1 MTSYNWIIV
10 GHSPAFFTHLSIST
24 QRSEVNNFQKHPETM
39 ERTDIMKYVQKITCS
54 APIFSCVYIIFRN
67 VGLRMHTCI
76 YTVHIYVWIWMYIIY
91 IQYIYICMHSSAN
104 PKCKHGDRQWWTSG
118 RRAAHVGT
126 PACHG
131 AVLVWIWRNLGE
143 LRNWSNIMGIQ
154 SKKTTTIGM

>member
-10 GHSPAFFTHLSIST
+10 GPSPAFFTHLSIST

-39 ERTDIMKYVQKITCS
+39 ERTDIIKYVYTEDHMQCTY
-54 APIFSCVYIIFRN
+54 FSCVYIIFRN
-67 VGLRMHTCI
+67 VGLHACI
-76 YTVHIYVWIWMYIIY
+76 HVYILYTYTYEYGRISYTYN
-91 IQYIYICMHSSAN
+91 ICMHSSAN
-104 PKCKHGDRQWWTSG
+104 PKRNHGDRQWWTSG